1 MPRNDTYEADAR
13 LLIHE
18 LESVGLVGAGAN
30 GPSDILITKT
40 AETDDGKK
48 ASAWQKFVA
57 TLTGKTAESETAEI
71 VITNAEKALDD
82 VKAAV
87 EKALEGLDDEQV
99 EEMLK
104 ARNVGEWF
112 EANLHAAFTQ
122 MADGHFGEGFLNRE
136 ERIALSSAIGEAL
149 DAFRKRLEDEEPG
162 LYRRDPFDGPPADME
177 PAPPTV
183 SRAMTN
189 RPTKGDPMPEP
200 ITLTDE
206 QRETLSDEAQAYV
219 ASLEA
224 AVEEATKDDGAS
236 AEVTEEA
243 DVLKDASPAVIELLQ
258 KQQAEIDAAKT
269 EAAEATAT
277 AKAEQDIR
285 LNAEY
290 VTKAETM
297 PNIAKADDLGPLL
310 RKIESALSDDEIEL
324 FLGFMTQANA
334 RIESGDLFTELGKGG
349 FGTESLN
356 SAEAQA
362 TAKAKEKATA
372 KGITFEAAYSEVLK
386 EDQDLNARIYAESR
400 ETAKGG
406 K

>member
-1 MPRNDTYEADAR
+1 
-13 LLIHE
+13 
-18 LESVGLVGAGAN
+18 
-30 GPSDILITKT
+30 
-40 AETDDGKK
+40 
-48 ASAWQKFVA
+48 
-57 TLTGKTAESETAEI
+57 
-71 VITNAEKALDD
+71 
-82 VKAAV
+82 
-87 EKALEGLDDEQV
+87 
-99 EEMLK
+99 
-104 ARNVGEWF
+104 
-112 EANLHAAFTQ
+112 
-122 MADGHFGEGFLNRE
+122 
-136 ERIALSSAIGEAL
+136 
-149 DAFRKRLEDEEPG
+149 
-162 LYRRDPFDGPPADME
+162 
-177 PAPPTV
+177 
-183 SRAMTN
+183 
-189 RPTKGDPMPEP
+189 MPEP